1 MKCYYHPDR
10 DAVAQCVECH
20 KGLCNECAHKWEP
33 PHCDGC
39 GVSLKDVAKHRLT
52 IIKVF
57 GIAGIVAGIF
67 GAVMAGGIG
76 NVSTALVYLIFIPLF
91 AYETAAI
98 PAGWWKLNMI
108 TSKFF
113 LILPIVGWLIYF
125 GIKFTL
131 ASIVGLFVLPFEYK
145 RLKNIVKN
153 Q

>member
-39 GVSLKDVAKHRLT
+39 GVSVKSVAEKQLKT
-52 IIKVF
+52 IKGF
-57 GIAGIVAGIF
+57 GIY
-67 GAVMAGGIG
+67 GAVGAILYALYSFFAVGVLTGL
-76 NVSTALVYLIFIPLF
+76 VSIILIPVFWYVLASIPV
-91 AYETAAI
+91 
-98 PAGWWKLNMI
+98 GWWKLNMI

-113 LILPIVGWLIYF
+113 LFLPIVGWLIYF
-125 GIKFTL
+125 GIKFFL

-145 RLKNIVKN
+145 RLKGIVKN
-153 Q
+153 